1 MTKEGLLFKGKLG
14 LESVETI
21 FTGSQFSLPDF
32 ILGKREQVI
41 KAKAEEASR
50 RNKIFHDGRLVRL
63 ENWHENAGHLIIR
76 FGETSWFDYISSNR
90 IIDEKI
96 FNGRSLRL
104 MIDEKS
110 GVTEYEC
117 LANPVTV
124 TTSIITSDSKIL
136 VSRRSMKL
144 SQYPGM
150 FTASSSGFMDIKD
163 VIKGSPHPFETARRE
178 TKEELNLSV
187 PVGKFKLNGIM
198 RSSEYMHFQVLLEA
212 RADFAS
218 DKMLKIIK
226 TSDEVD
232 EILVIERDVKA
243 FGEFL
248 KKHPT
253 EEWVPAGLNAVR
265 LSLEE

>member
-1 MTKEGLLFKGKLG
+1 MTVEGLLFNRKLG
-14 LESVETI
+14 MESMETI
-21 FTGSQFSLPDF
+21 FTDRPFSLPDF
-32 ILGKREQVI
+32 ILEKKNQII
-41 KAKAEEASR
+41 KARIEDAVR
-50 RNKIFHDGRLVRL
+50 TGRIFHDGSLVRL
-63 ENWHENAGHLIIR
+63 ESWHESAGHLILR
-76 FGETSWFDYISSNR
+76 LGKTSWFDYISSNR

-96 FNGRSLRL
+96 FNGRSLRS
-104 MIDEKS
+104 MIEEKS
-110 GVTEYEC
+110 GVPEYEC

-163 VIKGSPHPFETARRE
+163 VIKGSPHPFESARRE

-212 RADFAS
+212 RVDFAS
-218 DKMLKIIK
+218 DEMLKNMK

-232 EILVIERDVKA
+232 EVVIIERDVKA
-243 FGEFL
+243 FRTFL

-265 LSLEE
+265 LSLKG